1 MPSKPKPPSHP
12 PSFIRYANPEPVI
25 DHAATGAAF
34 RQFRVSQ
41 KVSLRQLAYLAEI
54 SAAYLSDLELGRRQW
69 TVEKEDAFR
78 RVLIVWLKG
87 GRP

>member
-1 MPSKPKPPSHP
+1 MPIKPKPPSP
-12 PSFIRYANPEPVI
+12 PSSFIRYSTPEPVI

-41 KVSLRQLAYLAEI
+41 KVSLRQLADLVGI

-78 RVLIVWLKG
+78 RVLIVRLRG